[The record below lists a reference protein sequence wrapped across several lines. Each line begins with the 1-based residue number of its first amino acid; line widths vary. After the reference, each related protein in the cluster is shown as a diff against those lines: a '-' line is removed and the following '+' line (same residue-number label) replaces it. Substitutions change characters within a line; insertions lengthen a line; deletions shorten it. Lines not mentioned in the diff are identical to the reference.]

1 MHIFAEGA
9 VVIADVVKAAFGC
22 NQADF
27 VVGVLKKLHALLNS
41 VIVQIGKRRH
51 VRHGFKQA
59 ADMSFAQM
67 KVFFKL

>member
-1 MHIFAEGA
+1 MHIFAEGT
-9 VVIADVVKAAFGC
+9 VVIADVVKAAFGG

-27 VVGVLKKLHALLNS
+27 VVGVFEKFNALLNP
-41 VIVQIGKRRH
+41 VIVQIGKRSH

-67 KVFFKL
+67 KGFFKL